1 MNKTLLDSTVEQ
13 IAQVLLHHQLRLC
26 TVESC
31 TGGMVSAALTELA
44 GSSKWF
50 ERGYI
55 TYSNEAKQLDL
66 GVPMDLIQTQ
76 GAVSISVAKEMALG
90 ALRVSGASVS
100 LSVTGVAGPSGG
112 SLEKP
117 VGFVCFGWAWL
128 KDGQSYSHTEGV
140 RLLDHQAIISNQ
152 TRTDVRLKA
161 RDYALAGLL
170 KQLQKAFNPDS
181 A

>member
-55 TYSNEAKQLDL
+55 TYSNAAKQLDL
-66 GVPMDLIQTQ
+66 GVSMDLIQ
-76 GAVSISVAKEMALG
+76 
-90 ALRVSGASVS
+90 
-100 LSVTGVAGPSGG
+100 
-112 SLEKP
+112 
-117 VGFVCFGWAWL
+117 
-128 KDGQSYSHTEGV
+128 SY
-140 RLLDHQAIISNQ
+140 QC
-152 TRTDVRLKA
+152 
-161 RDYALAGLL
+161 
-170 KQLQKAFNPDS
+170 
-181 A
+181 